1 MSMIQDH
8 TSTTLKDNFKFLILS
23 AIYGLG
29 NGLLIFCLFNNL
41 KYLFVLITLLLNIL
55 LVFNLRK
62 NSRKF
67 SIILIDSLQKSFFEI
82 AIFFVYGIFLN
93 YISFLVPMSN
103 LVIVITLTI
112 LRVLSYRMYSDY
124 CNGKQTKVKSV
135 REFIKKLNTK
145 KTVERKQFM
154 YFVVGHTS
162 IIVLAFVINS
172 LIKEQKITI
181 AEIISIIVSI
191 EIIIL
196 STIHS
201 FKKPSSLRA

>member
-55 LVFNLRK
+55 VVFNLRK

-172 LIKEQKITI
+172 LIKDKKITI
-181 AEIISIIVSI
+181 AEIVSIIVSI

>member
-55 LVFNLRK
+55 VVFNLRK

-82 AIFFVYGIFLN
+82 AIFFVYGVFLN

-112 LRVLSYRMYSDY
+112 LRVLSYRIYGNY
-124 CNGKQTKVKSV
+124 CNSKQTKVKSV

-181 AEIISIIVSI
+181 AEIISIIVSV

-201 FKKPSSLRA
+201 VKKPSSLGA

>member
-55 LVFNLRK
+55 VVFNLRK

-172 LIKEQKITI
+172 LMKNQKITI
-181 AEIISIIVSI
+181 AEIISIIVSV

-201 FKKPSSLRA
+201 VKKPSSLRA

>member
-8 TSTTLKDNFKFLILS
+8 TSTTLKDSFKLLIIS

-41 KYLFVLITLLLNIL
+41 KYLFVLITLLLNVL
-55 LVFNLRK
+55 VVFNLRK

-67 SIILIDSLQKSFFEI
+67 TLILIDSLQKSFFEI

-112 LRVLSYRMYSDY
+112 LRVLSYRMYSNY

-145 KTVERKQFM
+145 KTIERKQFM

-181 AEIISIIVSI
+181 AEIISIIVSV

-196 STIHS
+196 STIHLL
-201 FKKPSSLRA
+201 KKPS

>member
-55 LVFNLRK
+55 VVFNLRK

-112 LRVLSYRMYSDY
+112 LRVLSYRIYSNY
-124 CNGKQTKVKSV
+124 CNNKQSKIKSV
-135 REFIKKLNTK
+135 RESIKKLNTK

-172 LIKEQKITI
+172 LIKDKKITI
-181 AEIISIIVSI
+181 GEIISIIVSI

>member
-8 TSTTLKDNFKFLILS
+8 TSTTLKDSFKLLIIS

-41 KYLFVLITLLLNIL
+41 KYLFVLITLLLNVL
-55 LVFNLRK
+55 VVFNLRK

-67 SIILIDSLQKSFFEI
+67 TLILIDSLQKSFFEI

-112 LRVLSYRMYSDY
+112 LRVLSYRMYSNY

-145 KTVERKQFM
+145 KTIERKQFM

-181 AEIISIIVSI
+181 AEIISIIVSV

-196 STIHS
+196 STIHLL
-201 FKKPSSLRA
+201 KKPSSPKA

>member
-55 LVFNLRK
+55 VVFNLRK

-172 LIKEQKITI
+172 LMKNKKITI

-201 FKKPSSLRA
+201 FKKPSLSRA

>member
-55 LVFNLRK
+55 VVFNLRK

-112 LRVLSYRMYSDY
+112 LRVLSYRIYGNY
-124 CNGKQTKVKSV
+124 CNSKQSKIMSV
-135 REFIKKLNTK
+135 RESIKKLNTK

-172 LIKEQKITI
+172 LMKNQKITI
-181 AEIISIIVSI
+181 AEIISIIVSV

-201 FKKPSSLRA
+201 VKKPSSLGA

>member
-55 LVFNLRK
+55 VVFNLRK

-67 SIILIDSLQKSFFEI
+67 RIILIDSLQKSFFEI

-181 AEIISIIVSI
+181 AEIISIIVSV

-201 FKKPSSLRA
+201 VKKPSSLGA

>member
-55 LVFNLRK
+55 VVFNLRK

-67 SIILIDSLQKSFFEI
+67 RIILIDSLQKSFFEI

-172 LIKEQKITI
+172 LIKDKKITI
-181 AEIISIIVSI
+181 AEIISIIVSV

-201 FKKPSSLRA
+201 VKKPSSLGA

>member
-55 LVFNLRK
+55 VVFNLRK

-181 AEIISIIVSI
+181 AEIISIIVSV

-196 STIHS
+196 STIHLL
-201 FKKPSSLRA
+201 KKPSSPKA

>member
-8 TSTTLKDNFKFLILS
+8 TTTTLKDNFKFLILS

-55 LVFNLRK
+55 VVFNLRK

-172 LIKEQKITI
+172 LIKDKKITI

-201 FKKPSSLRA
+201 VKKPSSSRA

>member
-8 TSTTLKDNFKFLILS
+8 TTTTLKDNFKFLILS

-55 LVFNLRK
+55 VVFNLRK

-172 LIKEQKITI
+172 LIKDKKITI

-201 FKKPSSLRA
+201 VKKPSLT

>member
-1 MSMIQDH
+1 MSMIQAH

-55 LVFNLRK
+55 VVFNLRK

>member
-55 LVFNLRK
+55 VVFNLRK

-112 LRVLSYRMYSDY
+112 LRVLSYRIYGNY
-124 CNGKQTKVKSV
+124 CNSKQSKIMSV
-135 REFIKKLNTK
+135 RESIKKLNTK

-172 LIKEQKITI
+172 LIKDKKITI

-201 FKKPSSLRA
+201 VKKPSSSRA

>member
-8 TSTTLKDNFKFLILS
+8 TTTTLKDNFKFLILS

-55 LVFNLRK
+55 VVFNLRK

-82 AIFFVYGIFLN
+82 AIFFVYGVFLN

-112 LRVLSYRMYSDY
+112 LRVLSYRMYSNY

-145 KTVERKQFM
+145 KTIERKQFM

-181 AEIISIIVSI
+181 AEIISIIVSV

-196 STIHS
+196 STIHLL
-201 FKKPSSLRA
+201 KKPS

>member
-8 TSTTLKDNFKFLILS
+8 TTTTLKDNFKFLILS

-55 LVFNLRK
+55 VVFNLRK

-172 LIKEQKITI
+172 LIKDKKITI

-201 FKKPSSLRA
+201 VKKPS

>member
-1 MSMIQDH
+1 
-8 TSTTLKDNFKFLILS
+8 
-23 AIYGLG
+23 
-29 NGLLIFCLFNNL
+29 
-41 KYLFVLITLLLNIL
+41 
-55 LVFNLRK
+55 
-62 NSRKF
+62 
-67 SIILIDSLQKSFFEI
+67 
-82 AIFFVYGIFLN
+82 
-93 YISFLVPMSN
+93 MSN

-112 LRVLSYRMYSDY
+112 LRVLSYRIYGNY
-124 CNGKQTKVKSV
+124 CNSKQTKVKSV

-172 LIKEQKITI
+172 LMKNQNLTI

-196 STIHS
+196 STIHLL
-201 FKKPSSLRA
+201 KKPSSPKA

>member
-55 LVFNLRK
+55 VVFNLRK

-112 LRVLSYRMYSDY
+112 LRVLSYRIYGNY
-124 CNGKQTKVKSV
+124 CNSKQTKVKSV

-172 LIKEQKITI
+172 LMKNQNLTI

-196 STIHS
+196 STIHLL
-201 FKKPSSLRA
+201 KKPSSPKA

>member
-8 TSTTLKDNFKFLILS
+8 TSTTLKDSFKLLIIS

-41 KYLFVLITLLLNIL
+41 KYLFVLITLLLNVL
-55 LVFNLRK
+55 VVFNLRK

-67 SIILIDSLQKSFFEI
+67 TLILIDSLQQSFFEI
-82 AIFFVYGIFLN
+82 AIFFVYGVFLN

-112 LRVLSYRMYSDY
+112 LRVLSYRIYGNY
-124 CNGKQTKVKSV
+124 CNSKQTKVKSV

-181 AEIISIIVSI
+181 AEIISIIVSV

-196 STIHS
+196 STIHLL
-201 FKKPSSLRA
+201 KKPS

>member
-55 LVFNLRK
+55 VVFNLRK

-181 AEIISIIVSI
+181 AEIISIIVSV

-201 FKKPSSLRA
+201 VKKPSSLGA

>member
-55 LVFNLRK
+55 VVFNLRK

>member
-1 MSMIQDH
+1 
-8 TSTTLKDNFKFLILS
+8 
-23 AIYGLG
+23 
-29 NGLLIFCLFNNL
+29 
-41 KYLFVLITLLLNIL
+41 
-55 LVFNLRK
+55 
-62 NSRKF
+62 
-67 SIILIDSLQKSFFEI
+67 
-82 AIFFVYGIFLN
+82 
-93 YISFLVPMSN
+93 MSN

-172 LIKEQKITI
+172 LIKDKKITI

-201 FKKPSSLRA
+201 VKKPSSSRA

>member
-55 LVFNLRK
+55 VVFNLRK

-172 LIKEQKITI
+172 LMKNQNLTI

-196 STIHS
+196 STIHLL
-201 FKKPSSLRA
+201 KKPSSPKA

>member
-1 MSMIQDH
+1 MSTIQDH
-8 TSTTLKDNFKFLILS
+8 TSTTLKDNFKLLIIS
-23 AIYGLG
+23 AVYGLG

-41 KYLFVLITLLLNIL
+41 KYLFVLITLILNIL
-55 LVFNLRK
+55 VVFNLRK
-62 NSRKF
+62 SCRKF
-67 SIILIDSLQKSFFEI
+67 STILIDSLQKSFFEI
-82 AIFFVYGIFLN
+82 VIFFVYGIFLN

-112 LRVLSYRMYSDY
+112 LRVLSYRIYGNY
-124 CNGKQTKVKSV
+124 CNSKQPKIKSV
-135 REFIKKLNTK
+135 RESIKKLNTK

-172 LIKEQKITI
+172 LMKNQKITI
-181 AEIISIIVSI
+181 AEIISIIVSV

-196 STIHS
+196 STIHPV
-201 FKKPSSLRA
+201 KKPSSLRA